1 MAKKKKRYELS
12 RKQFKKV
19 KAMDHNDMTIYMNE
33 VYEKGMA
40 AVHPEPLDIASIMDR
55 IAEIKGIGVTK
66 LEQIEVVLT
75 QEEDKRRA
83 IKECQE

>member
-19 KAMDHNDMTIYMNE
+19 RAMDHNDMTIYMNE

-40 AVHPEPLDIASIMDR
+40 AVHPEPLDIASVVDR
-55 IAEIKGIGVTK
+55 ISEIKGIGTSK
-66 LEQIEVVLT
+66 LEQIKQVLI
-75 QEEDKRRA
+75 EEDDKRRA
-83 IKECQE
+83 IKCQE